1 MKQYPLSPRQ
11 LEDWKYNYSLQ
22 PGFPP
27 TIIRIETDL
36 SGIDIGTLKS
46 AFSSLIQKHES
57 LRTTFRVI
65 ENQVIQQVEEFS
77 GKFELM
83 YVDEYTPTVM
93 HTLSEMVIKEMRDLE
108 KGPLIRGIACKKEAG
123 LYRLHIVVHHIISD
137 QWSVNIIKN
146 DLQQLYLK
154 HVSNEVTDYAISS
167 EQLGTYILSKTAFYH
182 EHHDN
187 VIRYW
192 ESKLATKSWHSDY
205 DIIHRNLL
213 SSPPAGPAFAWK
225 GLTGTDLIANPTGEA
240 YTVAISEHLYEQL
253 QRLRYNEK
261 SGMLNILLT
270 AINLL
275 GAKLTNNRQILIQCH
290 HACRQE
296 AITANIIGNLL
307 GKLLIFTDIHPDESV
322 STLMSQTSHRY
333 QEATSHI
340 IFSSEKLNPLELTTG
355 NFLFFNF
362 LPKEMQNNAV
372 YNFKEPAFTSDVWV
386 ESPLVCQVF
395 EYKNTLVLKW
405 SYHLRFFNRTLIELL
420 AAQFEEILEMMTGD
434 SQTDIKSLLN
444 KLD

>member
-11 LEDWKYNYSLQ
+11 LEDWKYNYNLK
-22 PGFPP
+22 PGVPP
-27 TIIRIETDL
+27 TIMRIETDL
-36 SGIDIGTLKS
+36 AGIDIGTLKS

-65 ENQVIQQVEEFS
+65 ENQVIQQVEELS

-83 YVDEYTPTVM
+83 YVDEYTPSSL
-93 HTLSEMVIKEMRDLE
+93 HTLSEMVIREMKDLE
-108 KGPLIRGIACKKEAG
+108 NGPLIRGIACKKEAG
-123 LYRLHIVVHHIISD
+123 LYRLHIIVHHIISD

-154 HVSNEVTDYAISS
+154 HANNQVTHNEIPS
-167 EQLGTYILSKTAFYH
+167 EQLGAYILSKTAFYN

-192 ESKLATKSWHSDY
+192 ESKLETKSWHSDY

-213 SSPPAGPAFAWK
+213 SPPPAERAFPWK

-240 YTVAISEHLYEQL
+240 YTAAISEHLYEQL
-253 QRLRYNEK
+253 QQLRYNEK
-261 SGMLNILLT
+261 SSMLNILLT

-307 GKLLIFTDIHPDESV
+307 GKLLIFTDIHPDESI
-322 STLMSQTSHRY
+322 SALMNQTGRRY

-362 LPKEMQNNAV
+362 LPKEMQNNSL
-372 YNFKEPAFTSDVWV
+372 YNYKEPAFSSNVWA
-386 ESPLVCQVF
+386 ESPLVCQAF
-395 EYKNTLVLKW
+395 EYKNTVVLKW
-405 SYHLRFFNRTLIELL
+405 SYHLQFFNRTLIELL

-434 SQTDIKSLLN
+434 SQTDIKSFLN
-444 KLD
+444 NLD

>member
-11 LEDWKYNYSLQ
+11 LEDWKYNYNLK
-22 PGFPP
+22 PGVPP
-27 TIIRIETDL
+27 TIMRIETDL
-36 SGIDIGTLKS
+36 AGIDIGTLKS

-65 ENQVIQQVEEFS
+65 ENQVIQQVEELS

-83 YVDEYTPTVM
+83 YVDEYTPSSL
-93 HTLSEMVIKEMRDLE
+93 HTLSEMVIREMKDLE
-108 KGPLIRGIACKKEAG
+108 NGPLIRGIACKKEAG
-123 LYRLHIVVHHIISD
+123 LYRLHIIVHHIISD

-154 HVSNEVTDYAISS
+154 HANNQVTHYEIPS
-167 EQLGTYILSKTAFYH
+167 EQLGAYILSKTAFYN

-192 ESKLATKSWHSDY
+192 ESKLQTKSWHSDY

-213 SSPPAGPAFAWK
+213 SPPPAEQAFPWK

-240 YTVAISEHLYEQL
+240 YTAAISEHLYERL
-253 QRLRYNEK
+253 QQLRYNEK
-261 SGMLNILLT
+261 SSMLNILLT

-307 GKLLIFTDIHPDESV
+307 GKLLIFTDIHPDESI
-322 STLMSQTSHRY
+322 SALMNQTSHRY

-362 LPKEMQNNAV
+362 LPKEMQNNSL
-372 YNFKEPAFTSDVWV
+372 YNYKEPAFSSNVWA
-386 ESPLVCQVF
+386 ESPLVCQAF
-395 EYKNTLVLKW
+395 EYKNTVVLKW
-405 SYHLRFFNRTLIELL
+405 SYHLQFFNRTLIELL

-434 SQTDIKSLLN
+434 SQTDVKSFLN
-444 KLD
+444 NLD